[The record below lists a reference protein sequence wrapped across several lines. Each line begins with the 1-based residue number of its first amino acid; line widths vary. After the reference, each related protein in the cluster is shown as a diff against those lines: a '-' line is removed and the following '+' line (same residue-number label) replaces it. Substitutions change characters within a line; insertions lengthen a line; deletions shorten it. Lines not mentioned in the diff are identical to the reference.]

1 MVYTESHDEA
11 GGAFEIATD
20 ARGTARLTLH
30 GRLDA
35 ESTGRIWSDVMKL
48 VGRTAGKAL
57 VVDAGG
63 VDYCDGAGAGL
74 LLEMTRRQVMT
85 HGGIEF
91 LGLRD
96 DIKRFVDMLDPG
108 IPPAEEP
115 SSTSWRAIAVDVG
128 RATAEIIGGIHN
140 QVRFIG
146 ELTAALFS
154 VVRHPRHVRWKD
166 ALLLAE
172 TCGVNAI
179 AIVSL
184 IGFLIGMILA
194 FQSAVPLKRFGAEIF
209 VADLVSIALLR
220 ELGPLMTA
228 IILAGRTGS
237 AFAAELGTMKVNE
250 ELDALT
256 TMGLDPMRFLVAT
269 RVLAAVIVTP
279 MLTIFANVAGLIGA
293 GMVVMSLGFPLT
305 TYLNQIREACTLIDI
320 ATGLLKAGV
329 FGLLIAGIGCLRG
342 VQTGAG
348 AQAVGASATR
358 AVVGGIFLIVATD
371 GVFAIL
377 FYALGI

>member
-1 MVYTESHDEA
+1 MVDTQPHHDPA
-11 GGAFEIATD
+11 DAFEVVAE
-20 ARGTARLTLH
+20 AEGTTRLTLR

-35 ESTGRIWSDVMKL
+35 DSTAAIWSDVMKA
-48 VGRTAGKAL
+48 VKHSAGKPLIVAADE
-57 VVDAGG
+57 VT
-63 VDYCDGAGAGL
+63 YCDGAGAGL
-74 LLEMTRRQVMT
+74 LLEMTRRQVLS

-91 LGLRD
+91 LGLRN
-96 DIKRFVDMLDPG
+96 DIKHFVDMLDPG
-108 IPPAEEP
+108 IPPGDEP
-115 SSTSWRAIAVDVG
+115 GGASWRAIAVDVG
-128 RATAEIIGGIHN
+128 RATAEIMGGIRD
-140 QVRFIG
+140 QVSFVG
-146 ELTAALFS
+146 ELVASLVYIA
-154 VVRHPRHVRWKD
+154 RHPRRVRWKD
-166 ALLLAE
+166 AFLLAE
-172 TCGVNAI
+172 TCGANALV
-179 AIVSL
+179 IVVL
-184 IGFLIGMILA
+184 IGFLMGLILA

-209 VADLVSIALLR
+209 VADLVSLALLR

-279 MLTIFANVAGLIGA
+279 LLAIFANVAGLIGA